1 MSAEA
6 TGWVFRASP
15 YTGAMFTLHLAIAD
29 TVNDTYGNEMWMSA
43 PTLAA
48 KARVSER
55 TARYGLAQM
64 ADDGLLV
71 LVAAKE
77 GKARRYRFLMPNSGP
92 VTISDV
98 QGFCYWCQT
107 EPSGGV
113 DHLTPRS
120 RGGSDDPSNLVPCCH
135 ECNSRKGS
143 KTADEY
149 RAWLALQSTSLTPAV
164 AAPPATRPLQP
175 AVETPAVDD
184 QTPAARRDTPAV
196 AAPNPKR
203 TQLIPTGSKTLSVNG
218 DQFDEFWRV
227 YPLRKAKGAAKT
239 AWAKAL
245 KRATPDRIIA
255 GAIEYASD
263 PNRDQDYTKHPATWL
278 NGDCWDD
285 EPAPSK
291 PKVSKS
297 TTNLAAW
304 AERTGS

>member
-43 PTLAA
+43 PTLAE

-64 ADDGLLV
+64 TDDGLLV

-77 GKARRYRFLMPNSGP
+77 GKARRYRFLMPN
-92 VTISDV
+92 
-98 QGFCYWCQT
+98 
-107 EPSGGV
+107 
-113 DHLTPRS
+113 
-120 RGGSDDPSNLVPCCH
+120 DPCTDC
-135 ECNSRKGS
+135 
-143 KTADEY
+143 
-149 RAWLALQSTSLTPAV
+149 TPART
-164 AAPPATRPLQP
+164 APLQL
-175 AVETPAVDD
+175 AVKTPAVDD

-203 TQLIPTGSKTLSVNG
+203 TQLIPTGSQTLSANG

-239 AWAKAL
+239 AWTKAL
-245 KRATPDRIIA
+245 KRATPERIIA
-255 GAIEYASD
+255 GANEYASD

-285 EPAPSK
+285 EPAPVR

-304 AERTGS
+304 AERTS